1 MVNILEECWA
11 PVLALGI
18 FAVTAVGTPV
28 VTKAEREIENQQR
41 PLLQDFDALGT
52 WFEEVASIDHTP
64 AKLETNVSI
73 AIVGAGISGLATA
86 LMLDSVGVHNW
97 EIIEASGRVGGRY
110 RTKFVGGTQ
119 EYAEMGP
126 MRLPWNVTYKSDN
139 TTEIYTD
146 HRMVFDLADWL
157 NELNGHDAKWT
168 INFAP
173 WIQHHPNELYAR
185 GTKRLADGRVPT
197 RADVEANSSLG
208 AAPIMTTE
216 EYNSTVKKMN
226 QILMD
231 EKTLREIQRDPWRA
245 HKKAM
250 DQGLDDIS
258 EQSMMRN
265 IWQASENVT
274 DAIWTSK
281 DYDVFWD
288 EMHHNSNLELS
299 GSPGTLGLTQWK
311 YVEGG
316 FDRITDAFIPQ
327 VSDKLTLNRK
337 IRKLEYVQDHGS
349 AARTRLSWIEGKGV
363 NRTTRSKEY
372 DFTIMAV
379 PFTMTRFMELPK
391 FSSVL
396 SRAMGASGLRFQS
409 ACKVALLF
417 KERFWEKG
425 PRPIFGGYSRPR
437 SEPVGSLYYP
447 MYGFNETGR
456 PGLITHYR
464 GADWADFFVS
474 LSKEQYVEMVLDA
487 IADLHGEEVR
497 ELYTGDYEHLCWQQ
511 DEFSAS
517 AWTRP
522 NIEQHKLYI
531 PSYFRT
537 EHNTIFIGEHT
548 APTHAWTSSA
558 LYSSVR
564 GAVQLLLEIGM
575 VEEAK
580 ELNTRWMG
588 RWLTGER

>member
-1 MVNILEECWA
+1 MINILEVYWA
-11 PVLALGI
+11 LALTLG
-18 FAVTAVGTPV
+18 FAVITAGTPV
-28 VTKAEREIENQQR
+28 VTKAKRDIENGQK
-41 PLLQDFDALGT
+41 PHLQDFDALGT
-52 WFEEVASIDHTP
+52 WFEDVASIEHAP
-64 AKLETNVSI
+64 AKRAPNVSI
-73 AIVGAGISGLATA
+73 AIVGAGVSGLATA
-86 LMLDSVGVHNW
+86 LMLDSVGIHDW

-157 NELNGHDAKWT
+157 NELNNNDPKWI

-185 GTKRLADGRVPT
+185 GTKKLPDGRVPT
-197 RADVEANSSLG
+197 RADIEANPSLG
-208 AAPIMTTE
+208 TDPIMTTE
-216 EYNSTVKKMN
+216 EYNSTLKKMN
-226 QILMD
+226 KILMD

-274 DAIWTSK
+274 DAIWTGK
-281 DYDVFWD
+281 DYDIFWD

-299 GSPGTLGLTQWK
+299 GSRGSLGLTQWK
-311 YVEGG
+311 CVEGG
-316 FDRITDAFIPQ
+316 FDRITDAFIPH
-327 VSDKLTLNRK
+327 VSDRLTLNRK
-337 IRKLEYVQDHGS
+337 IRKLEHVHDDRS
-349 AARTRLSWIEGKGV
+349 AAKTRLSWTEGKGA
-363 NRTTRSKEY
+363 NRTSRSKDY

-379 PFTMTRFMELPK
+379 PFTMTRFMDLPK

-396 SRAMGASGLRFQS
+396 SRAMGASGLRFHS

-437 SEPVGSLYYP
+437 SEAVGSLYYP
-447 MYGFNETGR
+447 TYGFNEAGR

-474 LSKEQYVEMVLDA
+474 LSKEQHVEMVLDA
-487 IADLHGEEVR
+487 IAELHGEEAR

-537 EHNTIFIGEHT
+537 EHKTIFIGEHT

-564 GAVQLLLEIGM
+564 GAVQLLLDIGM

-580 ELNTRWMG
+580 ELNAKWMG
-588 RWLTGER
+588 RWLTGKQ